1 MSEMTTDDKLNTL
14 LADYMIYYQ
23 KLRNYHWNVK
33 GSEFFK
39 LHEKFEEAYN
49 EAADFADDIAE
60 RILARGSRPASTMNE
75 FINTAT
81 LSEDKS
87 VPTAEE
93 MVANLV
99 NDIETL
105 NGRTVELIPEIEE
118 TGDRATANL
127 LDDIIDAQDE
137 RLWMFRTFL
146 AE

>member
-1 MSEMTTDDKLNTL
+1 
-14 LADYMIYYQ
+14 
-23 KLRNYHWNVK
+23 VK

-39 LHEKFEEAYN
+39 LHEKFEEGYN
-49 EAADFADDIAE
+49 EAADFADAIAE
-60 RILARGSRPASTMNE
+60 RILARGSRPASTMSE

-81 LSEDKS
+81 LDEDRS

-99 NDIETL
+99 SDIETL
-105 NGRTVELIPEIEE
+105 NGRTSSLIPEIEE

>member
-1 MSEMTTDDKLNTL
+1 MSDKTADDKLNTL
-14 LADYMIYYQ
+14 LADYMVFYQ

-39 LHEKFEEAYN
+39 LHEKFEEGYN
-49 EAADFADDIAE
+49 EAADFADAIAE
-60 RILARGSRPASTMNE
+60 RILARGSRPASTMSE

-81 LSEDKS
+81 LDEDRS

-99 NDIETL
+99 SDIETL
-105 NGRTVELIPEIEE
+105 NGRTSSLIPEIEE